1 MSWQYVDQQENR
13 GLVRDINNS
22 ATYFFELSGSEGSLR
37 VNYLIWKSPVGA
49 DQFFCRVQF
58 TGFDVRDDEEIGSG
72 DWRVIT
78 RVNRLMCFNSPEE
91 RWSIGTGSSA
101 RLNAFRDFTLG
112 SNDELVVFCRVEE
125 EDS

>member
-13 GLVRDINNS
+13 VLVRDINNS
-22 ATYFFELSGSEGSLR
+22 TTYFFELSGSEGSLR
-37 VNYLIWKSPVGA
+37 VNYLIWKIPVGA
-49 DQFFCRVQF
+49 DQFLCRVQF
-58 TGFDVRDDEEIGSG
+58 LGFDVRDDEEIGSG
-72 DWRVIT
+72 DWRIIT

-112 SNDELVVFCRVEE
+112 PNDELVIFCRAEE

>member
-13 GLVRDINNS
+13 ILVRDISNTTTN
-22 ATYFFELSGSEGSLR
+22 FFELSGSEGSLR
-37 VNYLIWKSPVGA
+37 VNYLMWKTPVGA

-72 DWRVIT
+72 DWRIIT

-91 RWSIGTGSSA
+91 RWSIGSGSSA
-101 RLNAFRDFTLG
+101 RLNAYRDFTLAP
-112 SNDELVVFCRVEE
+112 NDELVIFCRAEE